1 MSDLLAGQ
9 VFTARWKPA
18 RARVLGGVWIGAC
31 VAVSLVMALN
41 GVLPLAPLVAGA
53 AGTAWLWPAITGAP
67 ALAATRD
74 GLILDGA
81 APIPWRNIVRVRV
94 EAPAQGPAVLT
105 LELAGPAPS
114 AHPFVLRAARRRDER
129 VVVVVLSALDDPPDD
144 IGAAIELFWGRPV
157 AIVRGMVA

>member
-1 MSDLLAGQ
+1 M
-9 VFTARWKPA
+9 
-18 RARVLGGVWIGAC
+18 LGGAWIGAC

-53 AGTAWLWPAITGAP
+53 AGTAWLWPAITGAT
-67 ALAATRD
+67 ALEAGSA
-74 GLILDGA
+74 GLSLDGA

-94 EAPAQGPAVLT
+94 EAPVQGPALLT

-114 AHPFVLRAARRRDER
+114 APPFVLRASRRKEER
-129 VVVVVLSALDDPPDD
+129 IVVLALSALDDPPED

-157 AIVRGMVA
+157 AIVRGIVA